1 MKLKPLYTIWP
12 LKLLVN
18 KHLSIAVLLH
28 YSIYYIINVITTLK
42 CYTYKNK
49 NIRIFYS
56 FMYQMEFALTAENFV
71 TFT

>member
-1 MKLKPLYTIWP
+1 MT
-12 LKLLVN
+12 
-18 KHLSIAVLLH
+18 VLLH
-28 YSIYYIINVITTLK
+28 YSIYYIINVITTLIHNK

-56 FMYQMEFALTAENFV
+56 FMYQMEFALTAENIV